1 MEPHKQCW
9 EVKWVHV
16 AVIPRVG
23 SGSLYNINLTQG
35 SLVGW

>member
-9 EVKWVHV
+9 EVKRVHV

-23 SGSLYNINLTQG
+23 PRGLYNINFTQG
-35 SLVGW
+35 SLVGG